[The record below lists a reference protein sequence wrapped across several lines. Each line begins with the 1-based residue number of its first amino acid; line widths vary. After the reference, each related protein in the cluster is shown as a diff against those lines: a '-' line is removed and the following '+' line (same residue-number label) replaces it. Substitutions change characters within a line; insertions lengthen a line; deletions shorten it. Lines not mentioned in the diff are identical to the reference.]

1 MVSYIKKGYVLR
13 TKISITILL
22 SFIPYL
28 NTTQHWLIG
37 TCPTFHF
44 CRSQE
49 ADLLRSE
56 WCDVNVFKML
66 EPAKPLVSSIFFGNS
81 LKLPCDD
88 FLCLVWF
95 SINLNCK
102 RNEWS
107 WINCR
112 EPEWVFNGIFQ
123 ALCGVPS
130 GCMATSC
137 KFKSTSRRCSKRS
150 ASWTLVSW
158 HVSSHVAVDK
168 CWQSLGLYLWFSIA
182 ARCTPKRL
190 LSLWRLGNKEKKRLN
205 VSPVSERLHQKP
217 LMTMVGYLS

>member
-1 MVSYIKKGYVLR
+1 MSSSILPIPGSRSAAKRVMRRQRIQDARAGQAVGVLNFFWEQPEV
-13 TKISITILL
+13 TK
-22 SFIPYL
+22 
-28 NTTQHWLIG
+28 
-37 TCPTFHF
+37 
-44 CRSQE
+44 R
-49 ADLLRSE
+49 
-56 WCDVNVFKML
+56 DVN
-66 EPAKPLVSSIFFGNS
+66 
-81 LKLPCDD
+81 

-95 SINLNCK
+95 MWNTWINCK

-112 EPEWVFNGIFQ
+112 EPEWVFNGNFQ

-158 HVSSHVAVDK
+158 HVSTRVAVDK